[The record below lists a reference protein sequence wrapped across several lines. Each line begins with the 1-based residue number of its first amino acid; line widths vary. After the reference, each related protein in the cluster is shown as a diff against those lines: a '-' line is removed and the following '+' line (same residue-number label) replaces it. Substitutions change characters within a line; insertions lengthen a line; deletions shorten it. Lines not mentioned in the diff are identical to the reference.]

1 MHTQYTHTHTF
12 RVMLINPGQL
22 DTTCP
27 GFKLGIAWEK
37 VRTRK
42 DAATISATNSWCTA
56 LMPSREF
63 NLSLLILSNNC
74 WIPDARTT
82 LRHARWWISI
92 IALVKRLC
100 NCSIGQKVALVKG
113 SAIALVKRLC
123 NCIGQKVVQLQHWSK
138 VVQLQHWSKGC
149 IVQRLCNC
157 IGQKVVQ
164 LQHWSKGCAIALV
177 KMLHWSKVVQLH
189 WSKGCAIALVKR
201 LCNCSIGQ
209 KVVQLQHWWKG
220 CAIALVKRLHWSKGC
235 AIAALVKRLCN
246 CSIGKK
252 VVQLHW
258 SKGCAIAA
266 LVKSC
271 IGQRLCNC
279 STTKKRCLY
288 N

>member
-164 LQHWSKGCAIALV
+164 LQHWSKGCAIA
-177 KMLHWSKVVQLH
+177 
-189 WSKGCAIALVKR
+189 ALVKR
-201 LCNCSIGQ
+201 LCNCIGQ
-209 KVVQLQHWWKG
+209 KVVRLQHWSKV
-220 CAIALVKRLHWSKGC
+220 ALVKGC
-235 AIAALVKRLCN
+235 AIAAPQKKGACTINVSLVLHVIRFLLFQGLRLKLTVN
-246 CSIGKK
+246 
-252 VVQLHW
+252 
-258 SKGCAIAA
+258 A
-266 LVKSC
+266 LP
-271 IGQRLCNC
+271 QPHFT
-279 STTKKRCLY
+279 STS
-288 N
+288 NAS

>member
-123 NCIGQKVVQLQHWSK
+123 NCIGQKVVRLQHWSK
-138 VVQLQHWSKGC
+138 V
-149 IVQRLCNC
+149 
-157 IGQKVVQ
+157 
-164 LQHWSKGCAIALV
+164 ALV
-177 KMLHWSKVVQLH
+177 
-189 WSKGCAIALVKR
+189 
-201 LCNCSIGQ
+201 
-209 KVVQLQHWWKG
+209 
-220 CAIALVKRLHWSKGC
+220 KGC
-235 AIAALVKRLCN
+235 AIAAPQKKGACTINVSLVLHVIRFLLFQGLRLKLTVN
-246 CSIGKK
+246 
-252 VVQLHW
+252 
-258 SKGCAIAA
+258 A
-266 LVKSC
+266 LP
-271 IGQRLCNC
+271 QPHFT
-279 STTKKRCLY
+279 STS
-288 N
+288 NAS